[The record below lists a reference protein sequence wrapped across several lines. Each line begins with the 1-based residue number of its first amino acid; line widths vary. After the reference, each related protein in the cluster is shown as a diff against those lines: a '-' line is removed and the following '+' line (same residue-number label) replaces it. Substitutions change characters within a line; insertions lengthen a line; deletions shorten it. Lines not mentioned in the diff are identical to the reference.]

1 MNIKIGV
8 DSMHVIEINSEIW
21 ELSSC
26 SCQYWKKNF
35 ICKHVIGIGYQL
47 ELLKFPTLDL
57 NIEKNSKRG
66 RRKKALPALERN
78 STSPLNVKIFRSIQA
93 NIEPSIQTQS
103 AKTSNQIL
111 SIGGNNQLLE
121 NQNGQTAK
129 QNIFSSFENL
139 YYVTINKRPQLCLGV
154 VQYYKV

>member
-1 MNIKIGV
+1 
-8 DSMHVIEINSEIW
+8 MHVIDINNEIW
-21 ELSSC
+21 ELSTC

-47 ELLKFPTLDL
+47 ELLEFPTLDL

-78 STSPLNVKIFRSIQA
+78 STGPLNVQIFRSIQA

-103 AKTSNQIL
+103 ATTSNQIL
-111 SIGGNNQLLE
+111 SIDGNNQLLA

-129 QNIFSSFENL
+129 LFKTFKFYE
-139 YYVTINKRPQLCLGV
+139 KRDESLTFF
-154 VQYYKV
+154 